1 MTASDD
7 LVSQLFDGKF
17 LESTSGWSGL
27 VAATKA
33 GGAIGANATDGV
45 SCIARH
51 RLWEDGEER
60 ACGRPEEGTRKCGGS
75 DGLSAELE
83 KVALQMG

>member
-45 SCIARH
+45 SFIARH
-51 RLWEDGEER
+51 RLQEDGEER
-60 ACGRPEEGTRKCGGS
+60 ACGRLEEGTRKCGGS
-75 DGLSAELE
+75 DGLPAKLE